1 MVFSK
6 ISELFSPGLIR
17 LSASNKP
24 PGSPIPASPSGLPK
38 PEKRSNLRLSYSL
51 QDLSTYRRLDIEEG
65 NKNAGVERS
74 SGHALPPYIFEKEK
88 GAASFSKEKL
98 SPGTSSRKKRWITVV
113 CILIGLFLVSCL
125 SFGLQNLY
133 TNWSRGTNRFY
144 VVVDCGSTGTRVFVY
159 QASISHEKDN
169 NLPISLKSLPEDSS
183 ANSVARSG
191 RAYNRMETEPG
202 FDKLVHNI
210 SGLQK
215 AIKPLIEWAE
225 NQIPKNSHRSTS
237 LFLHATAGV
246 RRLPSSDSE
255 WLLENAWLILKRS
268 PFLCKKEW
276 VKTITGVEEAYYGW
290 IALNY
295 HTKVL
300 GSVPKKETYG
310 ALDLGGSSL
319 QVTFEGKQGD
329 LDETSLKLGIGPVNH
344 HLSAYSLA
352 GYGLNDA
359 FDKSVGHLLKGLPH
373 ISNANLTSGKVE
385 INHPCLQYGYKEQYM
400 CRHCSLLEGG
410 NSGVPVQLVGVPNWA
425 KCSLLAKAAVN
436 RSEWSN
442 SSIGIDCGLHP
453 CALAENIPR
462 PRGQFYAMS
471 GFYVVYRFFN
481 LTPEATLDDVLEK
494 GRRYCDKS
502 WLDAKKSVV
511 PQPFIEQY
519 CFRAPY
525 VVLLLREG
533 LHIPDSHVTVGSGS
547 ITWTLGVALFE
558 AGKAFP
564 FSGKSR
570 GYDIF
575 QVRINPLFVL
585 AFSLAVLFFLV
596 CFSSCV
602 GKSSIYLRRRY
613 LPLFN
618 HTNMSSA
625 SVLNIPSPFQF
636 KHWSR
641 PVHIVDG
648 RAKDP
653 MSPVPGT
660 QLRGHDDGGDK
671 FTRSHVA
678 HSYSSGSLGELQFG
692 NTNVGPAWT
701 PPNRSQTRLQSRRS
715 QSREDLI
722 SSMAEGN
729 AMKP

>member
-462 PRGQFYAMS
+462 RRGRFYAMS

-564 FSGKSR
+564 FS
-570 GYDIF
+570 
-575 QVRINPLFVL
+575 
-585 AFSLAVLFFLV
+585 
-596 CFSSCV
+596 
-602 GKSSIYLRRRY
+602 
-613 LPLFN
+613 
-618 HTNMSSA
+618 
-625 SVLNIPSPFQF
+625 
-636 KHWSR
+636 
-641 PVHIVDG
+641 VDG

-660 QLRGHDDGGDK
+660 QHRGHDDGGDK